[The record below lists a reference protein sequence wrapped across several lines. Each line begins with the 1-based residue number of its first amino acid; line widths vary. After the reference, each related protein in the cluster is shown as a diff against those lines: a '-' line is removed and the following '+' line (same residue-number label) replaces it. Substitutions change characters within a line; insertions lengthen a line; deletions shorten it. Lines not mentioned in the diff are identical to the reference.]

1 MNIETIVQ
9 LISSGVSALAIIF
22 YFIIW
27 IKVSKKGGSDA
38 FQEILKKIP
47 NYFIMAQGTPGTQLN
62 KVNFILACIKSDCE
76 EQNIKFKEK
85 IAKEAVQ
92 KYVEGNK

>member
-9 LISSGVSALAIIF
+9 LISSGVSALAIIL

-27 IKVSKKGGSDA
+27 IKASKKGGNDA

-85 IAKEAVQ
+85 AAKEAIN

>member
-9 LISSGVSALAIIF
+9 LIDSGVTALGIILL
-22 YFIIW
+22 FIIW
-27 IKVSKKGGSDA
+27 IKTDKKGGSDA

-47 NYFIMAQGTPGTQLN
+47 NYFVMAQGTPGTQLN
-62 KVNFILACIKSDCE
+62 KVNFILACIKSECE